1 MTDPALSLS
10 NVSVAYGRREVVHQ
24 VSLDVQPGETF
35 GLIGLNGVGK
45 TTLIKAM
52 LGLRRCSGSVRV
64 AGQDRLHATAK
75 RNVTY
80 LPERFD
86 PPTFLRGGEFLR
98 FSVQLYSRHYDEA
111 AALALC
117 DQLALDPA
125 ALRRRVQTY
134 SKGMRQKLG
143 LIATLLTECAV
154 MILDEPMSGLDPE
167 ARARV
172 KMALGVAKGQ
182 GRTLFFSSH
191 ILADM
196 NEICDRVGVIDDG
209 RLVFIGPPAAL
220 LDAGGDPNIERAFL
234 NLIGRHA
241 PTPAPVAA

>member
-1 MTDPALSLS
+1 MTAPALSLQD
-10 NVSVAYGRREVVHQ
+10 VSVSYGKREIVHT
-24 VSLDVQPGETF
+24 VSLDVAAGETF

-52 LGLRRCSGSVRV
+52 LGLRDCKGGIKV
-64 AGQDRLHATAK
+64 AGQDRLHAEAK
-75 RNVTY
+75 KNLTY

-86 PPTFLRGGEFLR
+86 PPTFLRGGEFLK
-98 FSVQLYSRHYDEA
+98 FSVRLYGRAYDQTQA
-111 AALALC
+111 QTLC
-117 DQLALDPA
+117 EKMALDPA
-125 ALRRRVQTY
+125 VLGRRVQSY

-154 MILDEPMSGLDPE
+154 MVLDEPMSGLDPE

-172 KMALGVAKGQ
+172 KAALGDAKQ
-182 GRTLFFSSH
+182 KGRTLFFSSH

-209 RLVFIGPPAAL
+209 RLVFTGTPQELLAAGA
-220 LDAGGDPNIERAFL
+220 DQNIERAFL
-234 NLIGRHA
+234 NLIGHRDRQ
-241 PTPAPVAA
+241 AA